1 MAPGPR
7 GFLVPLLYSEILD
20 GEPNRAN
27 LNAAVSKVF
36 WQTIAMQIV
45 GILCVSWQDGIE
57 NADQQRQLI
66 VAMLRSL
73 PYRYK
78 IAKIL
83 EEEPHRRV
91 FTREGLV
98 AVLRMAVAEGSAGNG
113 NIDDQA
119 DAFVSASL
127 IANELLAAEV
137 MPEVVTNGPAD
148 LLPTELRSAI
158 LNLENPHDLLG
169 RTDAFFTWSRTEKAR
184 ASANYSDI
192 TADFFRFTGLTPVE
206 FMAGAYFTFARY
218 SSMVKWDEVERLG
231 VAFSIAQWQA
241 GMADTRVVRQW
252 IATNAIPLAEVRT
265 EWKAEP
271 SMSFAAAGSIW
282 RKPIVQVEDD
292 LFFAPVPALI
302 ENAMGD
308 GAYFVLFDGY
318 RDEAG
323 ADPDARKRA
332 IAKFTGFYGEFF
344 EDHIASIFRKSYD
357 EKRNRRF
364 TREVPY
370 CEGAL
375 STDVILAEGD
385 DVVFI
390 EIVSKRMNLRESVL
404 HLKPSAIA
412 KDIEDGVLHKARQI
426 DENIDRFRKRELLQE
441 WPRPTGQRFFPIIVA
456 PSDRPRINVITTDL
470 AQAQKNGLLSEA
482 EPLELLDLGEVEQL
496 ENGLTA
502 CVSLTKLLD
511 NKNRSSR
518 EHRLMS
524 VHNYLYYAEPDLLPA
539 GMSPTRRQ
547 GTDLAK
553 IIIDL
558 AHTWAG
564 GPAPDAHGAAD

>member
-1 MAPGPR
+1 MATGPR
-7 GFLVPLLYSEILD
+7 GFLVPLVYSEILD
-20 GEPNRAN
+20 GEPTRAN
-27 LNAAVSKVF
+27 LEAAVGKVF
-36 WQTIAMQIV
+36 WQTISMQIV

-57 NADQQRQLI
+57 NVDQQRQLI

-73 PYRYK
+73 PYRNK
-78 IAKIL
+78 VARIL
-83 EEEPHRRV
+83 QEQPHRRV

-98 AVLRMAVAEGSAGNG
+98 AVLRMAVAEGSVGNG

-119 DAFVSASL
+119 DAFVTASL
-127 IANELLAAEV
+127 IANELLAAEI
-137 MPEVVTNGPAD
+137 MPETITNGPAD

-169 RTDAFFTWSRTEKAR
+169 RTDAFLTWSRTEKAR

-192 TADFFRFTGLTPVE
+192 TRDFFRFTGLTQIE

-218 SSMVKWDEVERLG
+218 SSMINWDEVERLG

-252 IATNAIPLAEVRT
+252 IATNAVPLADVRT

-271 SMSFAAAGSIW
+271 SMSFAAAGTIW

-318 RDEAG
+318 RDKAG
-323 ADPDARKRA
+323 PSPDARKRA

-344 EDHIASIFRKSYD
+344 EDHVASIFEKAYD
-357 EKRNRRF
+357 GKPNRRF

-370 CEGAL
+370 REGVM
-375 STDVILAEGD
+375 STDVILAEGN
-385 DVVFI
+385 DVIFV

-404 HLKPSAIA
+404 RLKPSAIA
-412 KDIEDGVLHKARQI
+412 KDIEDGVMHKARQI
-426 DENIDRFRKRELLQE
+426 NENIEKFRKGELLPD
-441 WPRPTGQRFFPIIVA
+441 WPRPEGQRFFPIIVA
-456 PSDRPRINVITTDL
+456 PSDRPRVNVITTDL
-470 AQAQKNGLLSEA
+470 AQAQENGLLAGA
-482 EPLELLDLGEVEQL
+482 EPLELVDLGEVEQL

-502 CVSLTKLLD
+502 GVSLTKLLD

-524 VHNYLYYAEPDLLPA
+524 LHNYLYYVEPDLLPP
-539 GMSPTRRQ
+539 GLPPTRQR
-547 GTDLAK
+547 GGDVAKAIMELAK
-553 IIIDL
+553 
-558 AHTWAG
+558 TWAAQPNAG
-564 GPAPDAHGAAD
+564 EA

>member
-1 MAPGPR
+1 MATGPR
-7 GFLVPLLYSEILD
+7 GLLVPLLYSEVLD
-20 GEPNRAN
+20 GEPTRAD
-27 LNAAVSKVF
+27 LEASVRKVF

-57 NADQQRQLI
+57 NVDQQRQLI
-66 VAMLRSL
+66 GAMLQSL
-73 PYRYK
+73 PYRNK
-78 IAKIL
+78 IAEIL
-83 EEEPHRRV
+83 QKQPHRRV

-98 AVLRMAVAEGSAGNG
+98 AVLRVAVAEGSAGNG
-113 NIDDQA
+113 NIDEQA
-119 DAFVSASL
+119 DVFVSASL
-127 IANELLAAEV
+127 IANELLAAEI

-148 LLPTELRSAI
+148 LLPSELRSAV
-158 LNLENPHDLLG
+158 LSLENPHDLLG
-169 RTDAFFTWSRTEKAR
+169 RTDAFFAWSRTEKAR

-192 TADFFRFTGLTPVE
+192 ANDFHRFTGSTPME

-218 SSMVKWDEVERLG
+218 SSMVNWAEVERLG

-241 GMADTRVVRQW
+241 GMADTRIVRQW
-252 IATNAIPLAEVRT
+252 IATNAVSLAVVRA

-302 ENAMGD
+302 QNTMGD

-323 ADPDARKRA
+323 ADPDSRKRA

-344 EDHIASIFRKSYD
+344 EDHVASIFEKAYD
-357 EKRNRRF
+357 GKPNRRF

-370 CEGAL
+370 REGVL

-385 DVVFI
+385 DVIFI

-404 HLKPSAIA
+404 HLKPSAIGR
-412 KDIEDGVLHKARQI
+412 DIEDGIMHKARQI
-426 DENIDRFRKRELLQE
+426 NESIDKFCKGELLPE
-441 WPRPTGQRFFPIIVA
+441 WPRPAGQRFFPIIVA
-456 PSDRPRINVITTDL
+456 PTDRPRINVITTDL
-470 AQAQKNGLLSEA
+470 AQAQENGLLVGA

-496 ENGLTA
+496 ENGLSND
-502 CVSLTKLLD
+502 VSFVKLLD
-511 NKNRSSR
+511 NKNRSTR
-518 EHRLMS
+518 EYRLMS
-524 VHNYLYYAEPDLLPA
+524 VHNYLYYVERDLLPA
-539 GMSPTRRQ
+539 GMSPTRQR
-547 GTDLAK
+547 GTDVARA
-553 IIIDL
+553 IIDL
-558 AHTWAG
+558 AQTWVAR
-564 GPAPDAHGAAD
+564 A